1 MLVRC
6 CQRWWPNKA
15 RVAPLGKSSTIPRLE
30 LCAAVSAVKIYAA
43 YPVGLRMKMSNI
55 YYWRIVDDNDGEAG
69 FEALRTRLSCDP
81 DYGFDSRGKGAA
93 GLTMLHW
100 IVFVSLL
107 RGVTSLRLV
116 SLEVPDK
123 VARGQGTRLTCGYDL
138 EGDTLYSIK
147 WYRDDVEF
155 FRYVPTDRPP
165 GQFFP
170 LQGIKVDLGRSAN
183 GSVYIRDISH
193 LTAGIYKCE
202 V

>member
-1 MLVRC
+1 
-6 CQRWWPNKA
+6 
-15 RVAPLGKSSTIPRLE
+15 
-30 LCAAVSAVKIYAA
+30 
-43 YPVGLRMKMSNI
+43 
-55 YYWRIVDDNDGEAG
+55 
-69 FEALRTRLSCDP
+69 
-81 DYGFDSRGKGAA
+81 
-93 GLTMLHW
+93 MLHW

-202 V
+202 VSADAPSFQTVSAEKSMSVQESAGHAQQEADRSSVNILLLTMLLILQWRHHL